1 MGHKCEYLDGIAFP
15 IKLDSNIVVNI
26 LNDHC
31 FTFSTKERV
40 PFKLVAETISHD
52 DAYKIKNGKPP
63 VYKSEVEQ
71 YQEESEPYVFPNSYF
86 GSLWQKAKK

>member
-1 MGHKCEYLDGIAFP
+1 MKKYEKPKRNEKLREYLTRLSQKMMGNKCEYLDGIAFP

-71 YQEESEPYVFPNSYF
+71 
-86 GSLWQKAKK
+86 